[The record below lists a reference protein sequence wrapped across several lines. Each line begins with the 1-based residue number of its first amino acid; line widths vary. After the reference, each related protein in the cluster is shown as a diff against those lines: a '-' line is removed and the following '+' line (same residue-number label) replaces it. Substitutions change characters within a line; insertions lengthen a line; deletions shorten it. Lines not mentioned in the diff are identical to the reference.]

1 MSVDIKTLTAQL
13 AGKGVEFNEIIRKAS
28 PILPILFY
36 DPADL
41 YLGTGSDLK
50 PKELQKT
57 RYISSSDRTLEWR
70 DVDLRPTNATTTS
83 TVSAA
88 ATTIPVNDGTLFSV
102 GNQIYCRTNR
112 ETYTVTA
119 ISTND
124 LTVTP
129 AVAVEIASG
138 DTIVKVS
145 HSIGEGGD
153 GEGVSIS
160 ASAAQTN
167 YVQDTS
173 KKLTFNETT
182 LNKLYQ
188 YFADM
193 GMNEDKIISNMVS
206 RYINEAKSKIFHD
219 IANAFYV
226 GQKKTGTV
234 GGATRYYAGGFT
246 EYYTTNTD
254 CTGTSAI
261 NAWTKIQDALRP
273 IQELDTGTGMND
285 IVLVT
290 TNKGA
295 QALSNLVFS
304 GNLDIVRESQTI
316 NVLGAQVTSLRTI
329 AGDIRVVVDPTL
341 ADVEG
346 DTANVAYAFKPG
358 MVRMVSYPYN
368 MTVLDVKKNEAKQGI
383 YEGITLFAKPQQ
395 NVNSA
400 EIEVFTNFSFV
411 FGGNTVNAGVRL
423 SNLGVHA

>member
-1 MSVDIKTLTAQL
+1 MAVDIKTLTAQL
-13 AGKGVEFNEIIRKAS
+13 NGQGVEFNEIVRKAS

-70 DVDLRPTNATTTS
+70 DVDFRPTNAVTTS
-83 TVSAA
+83 TVASSA
-88 ATTIPVNDGTLFSV
+88 TVIPVDDGSLFAV
-102 GNQIYCRTNR
+102 GNELYCRTNR

-119 ISTND
+119 ISSNN

-129 AVAVEIASG
+129 AVTTAMASG

-153 GEGVSIS
+153 GESVNIN
-160 ASAAQTN
+160 ASDAQTN
-167 YVQDTS
+167 YVQDVS

-188 YFADM
+188 YFSDQ
-193 GMNEDKIISNMVS
+193 GMKEEKIISSMVS
-206 RYINEAKSKIFHD
+206 RYINEAKSKIFQD
-219 IANAFYV
+219 IAKAFYV
-226 GQKKTGTV
+226 GKKKSESI
-234 GGATRYYAGGFT
+234 GGETRYYAGGFT
-246 EYYTTNTD
+246 EYYTGNTD

-261 NAWTKIQDALRP
+261 NAWEKIQDAIRP
-273 IQELDTGTGMND
+273 IQEIDTGAGMND
-285 IVLVT
+285 IVIVT

-295 QALSNLVFS
+295 QSISNLVFG
-304 GNLDIVRESQTI
+304 GNLDIVRESQSI
-316 NVLGAQVTSLRTI
+316 NVLGAQVTSLRTV
-329 AGDIRVVVDPTL
+329 AGDIKIVVDPTL
-341 ADVEG
+341 ADLEG
-346 DTANVAYAFKPG
+346 DAANVGYVFKPG

-368 MTVLDVKKNEAKQGI
+368 MTVLDVKNNQAKEGL

-400 EIEVFTNFSFV
+400 EVEVFTNFSFV
-411 FGGNTVNAGVRL
+411 FGANTVGAGIRL
-423 SNLGVHA
+423 TNLGVHT